1 MTTTR
6 PPRPEVRC
14 TVRWVLL
21 LSIFVYVG
29 WGIWPLA
36 EWLTFEL
43 NRRDFCGDL
52 HNAGIAFSVECLL
65 AALFQ
70 GLTLIVV
77 SKNRPRDLLP
87 GNAYFCSGI
96 VLPLAALIIFFLAA
110 LASTIWVTTYIES
123 ESGQLCKHESAMFFE
138 GAKLFARVTLGMLA
152 GEFLVITWV
161 CNLLL
166 CRSHQAHVWTSVVD
180 VDAPS
185 GVEINGAGNSGVQ
198 VSP

>member
-1 MTTTR
+1 MATR
-6 PPRPEVRC
+6 SQPEVKC

-21 LSIFVYVG
+21 VSIFVYIG

-52 HNAGIAFSVECLL
+52 HNAGVAFSVECLV
-65 AALFQ
+65 AALFL
-70 GLTLIVV
+70 GITLCVI
-77 SKNRPRDLLP
+77 SKNNPRDLFP

-96 VLPLAALIIFFLAA
+96 VLPLAALVLSFLAA
-110 LASTIWVTTYIES
+110 LASVIWVSVYIQS

-138 GAKLFARVTLGMLA
+138 GAKLFAEVALWILVL
-152 GEFLVITWV
+152 EFCVIAWL
-161 CNLLL
+161 CRLLL

-180 VDAPS
+180 LDAQS
-185 GVEINGAGNSGVQ
+185 SLEMKAEEKSGVQ
-198 VSP
+198 ISP